1 MILLKLI
8 SWPYVRQHLPRW
20 LLTIAGIVLG
30 VAVFVGI
37 HTANQSVVYAFRQT
51 VDRIAGSTQLQISA
65 GETGFDENV
74 LERVQAVPEVRVA
87 VPVIEAVVST
97 GVEGQGNLLIL
108 GVDMTGDRSLRDY
121 DLESSGPG
129 DDDIDDPLV
138 FLAQP
143 DSLMVTDTYARENHL
158 GIGAKVPMSTMD
170 GRKLFTIRGVM
181 KSGGLTSAFGGNL
194 AVMDVYAAQKVFGR
208 GRKFDRIDLAVKD
221 GANPGNVQAKLQAL
235 LGSGFQVQEPSARAQ
250 QFDSISRVYTLT
262 ANVSSVFALFIGMF
276 IIYNTFQIAVAQRRA
291 EIGILRAL
299 GATRRQIRTL
309 FLGESVV
316 AGLFGSILG
325 LLAGIAIA
333 RAMTGYIGSLLGE
346 IYGIAQKAGEISAN
360 PWLMAFAVV
369 LGVITSVIAAIIP
382 ARSAAR
388 VDPVQALQK
397 GKYQQLSAGENRVRR
412 IAALMVALAAA
423 ACLLLERYSIFYYVG
438 DALAVFAALLLT
450 PTFALLLA
458 RALRP
463 VLRWLRPVEGTLAA
477 DSLLQ
482 APRRTSGAV
491 AALMLS
497 LALVVALGGL
507 TRASY
512 DSIFGWLTV
521 ALNPD
526 LFVSPSQS
534 LTQRDFRFPESM
546 GAQLR
551 AISGVGEVQLVR
563 DARVEIQGKPT
574 MLVAADIGDLQK
586 HATLPPVAGNTKEMF
601 RLAEQ
606 GKAVLASENF
616 ALLRGFKLGDVVD
629 IPSPSGL
636 LHLPLAGIVTDYSDE
651 QGSVLM
657 DRSLYKRYW
666 NDSTVNIFR
675 IYLAPGAGEA
685 DVKRRILEEFG
696 SQRRL
701 FVLTN
706 RDVRRYILRLT
717 DQWFGITYVQ
727 IAVAVLVAVLGIVNT
742 LTVSITDRRRE
753 LGVLQAVGGLRNQI
767 RGTIWLEALAVGT
780 VGLIL
785 GLALGAL
792 QLYYSLHISAE
803 DMAGLRLNY
812 EYPYS
817 IALLLLPGILL
828 VAFLS
833 AIAPAE
839 TAVRGSL
846 VEALEY
852 E

>member
-1 MILLKLI
+1 
-8 SWPYVRQHLPRW
+8 
-20 LLTIAGIVLG
+20 LG

-37 HTANQSVVYAFRQT
+37 HTANQSVVYAFHQT

-65 GETGFDENV
+65 GETGFEETV
-74 LERVQAVPEVRVA
+74 LDSVQAVNDVRVA

-97 GVEGQGNLLIL
+97 GVQGQGNLLIL

-121 DLESSGPG
+121 DLESS
-129 DDDIDDPLV
+129 DDAIDDPLV

-158 GIGAKVPMSTMD
+158 GLGAKVPMSTMD
-170 GRKLFTIRGVM
+170 GQKLFTIRGVM

-194 AVMDVYAAQKVFGR
+194 AVMDVYAAQKIFGR
-208 GRKFDRIDLAVKD
+208 GRKFDRIDLALKD
-221 GANPGNVQAKLQAL
+221 GANLEQVTAKLQAL
-235 LGSGFQVQEPSARAQ
+235 LGPGFQVQEPSARAQ
-250 QFDSISRVYTLT
+250 QFDSISRVYTMT
-262 ANVSSVFALFIGMF
+262 ANITSVFALFIGMF
-276 IIYNTFQIAVAQRRA
+276 IIYNTFQIAVTQRRA

-299 GATRRQIRTL
+299 GATRGQIRTL

-316 AGLFGSILG
+316 AGLFGSVIG
-325 LLAGIAIA
+325 VLAGIAIA
-333 RAMTGYIGSLLGE
+333 RGMTGYIGSLLGE
-346 IYGIAQKAGEISAN
+346 IYGIAQKADEISTD
-360 PWLMAFAVV
+360 PTLMTFAVV
-369 LGVITSVIAAIIP
+369 LGVVTSVVAAIIP

-397 GKYQQLSAGENRVRR
+397 GKYQQLSAGENRTRR
-412 IAALMVALAAA
+412 IAALVVAIAAA
-423 ACLLLERYSIFYYVG
+423 GCLLLERYRIFFYVG
-438 DALAVFAALLLT
+438 DALAVLAALLLT
-450 PTFALLLA
+450 PTFAVLLA

-463 VLRWLRPVEGTLAA
+463 LLRWMRPVEGTLAA

-526 LFVSPSQS
+526 LFVSPSQN

-551 AISGVGEVQLVR
+551 AIPGVGQVQMVR
-563 DARVEIQGKPT
+563 DARIEIQGTPT
-574 MLVAADIGDLQK
+574 MFVAADIKELRK
-586 HATLPPVAGNTKEMF
+586 HATLPPVAGNTEEMF

-616 ALLRGFKLGDVVD
+616 TLLRGFKLGDVVD
-629 IPSPSGL
+629 IPTPSGAL
-636 LHLPLAGIVTDYSDE
+636 RLPIAGVVTDYSDQ
-651 QGSVLM
+651 QGSLLI
-657 DRSLYKRYW
+657 DRALYKRYW

-675 IYLAPGAGEA
+675 IYLAPGAVEA
-685 DVKRRILEEFG
+685 DVKRRILDAFG
-696 SQRRL
+696 NQRRL

-727 IAVAVLVAVLGIVNT
+727 IAVAVLVAILGIVNT

-753 LGVLQAVGGLRNQI
+753 LGVLQAVGGLRNQV

-803 DMAGLRLNY
+803 DMAGLRLSY